1 MIESHCVMFGLTEE
15 LLESPEVDLEQGPNE
30 GPQPVGCYLSSTV
43 TLQNLENKQSA

>member
-1 MIESHCVMFGLTEE
+1 MFGLTEE